1 MKRKPCYFKKG
12 DIIIYSLLSLFFF
25 FAVKYALGIEAV
37 KGNKIEIYVD
47 NQLKYVYPLEE
58 KKKEY
63 FVDTNLGG
71 VNVLVEK
78 MKVRVTSGNKIE
90 IYVDNQLKYVYP
102 LEEKKKEYFVD
113 TNLGGVNVLVE
124 KMKVRVTSSN
134 SPLKICVKQG
144 C

>member
-12 DIIIYSLLSLFFF
+12 DIVIYLFLSLFFF
-25 FAVKYALGIEAV
+25 FALQYALGMKAA

-58 KKKEY
+58 HRKDY

-71 VNVLVEK
+71 VNVQVEN
-78 MKVRVTSGNKIE
+78 MKA
-90 IYVDNQLKYVYP
+90 
-102 LEEKKKEYFVD
+102 
-113 TNLGGVNVLVE
+113 
-124 KMKVRVTSSN
+124 RVTSSN

-144 C
+144 WISNTGDAIIGIPDRLLIKIVGESSEGEELDGIAR

>member
-12 DIIIYSLLSLFFF
+12 DIIVYSLLSLFFF
-25 FAVKYALGIEAV
+25 FALKYALGIEAV

-58 KKKEY
+58 E
-63 FVDTNLGG
+63 
-71 VNVLVEK
+71 
-78 MKVRVTSGNKIE
+78 
-90 IYVDNQLKYVYP
+90 
-102 LEEKKKEYFVD
+102 KKEYFVD

-134 SPLKICVKQG
+134 SSLKICVKQG
-144 C
+144 WISNTGDTIIGIPDRLLIKIVGDKKVNEELDGIIR

>member
-12 DIIIYSLLSLFFF
+12 DIIIYFFLFVFFF
-25 FAVKYALGIEAV
+25 FAIKYALDMKIV

-58 KKKEY
+58 NKKEY

-71 VNVLVEK
+71 VD
-78 MKVRVTSGNKIE
+78 I
-90 IYVDNQLKYVYP
+90 Q
-102 LEEKKKEYFVD
+102 
-113 TNLGGVNVLVE
+113 VE

-144 C
+144 WISNVGDTIIGIPDRLLIKIVGDKKNDDIDGIIR

>member
-12 DIIIYSLLSLFFF
+12 DIIIYSLLLIFFF

-71 VNVLVEK
+71 VNV
-78 MKVRVTSGNKIE
+78 
-90 IYVDNQLKYVYP
+90 Q
-102 LEEKKKEYFVD
+102 
-113 TNLGGVNVLVE
+113 VE

-144 C
+144 WISNAGDTIIGIPDRLLIKIVGDKKENEELDGIIR